1 MKSSLHLAR
10 SDVLLTSGG
19 REVLKWLAL
28 VLMTG
33 DHANKALHLGMPILS
48 DLSRVVFPIFAI
60 VLAYNMRHASADSRR
75 QSMKR
80 LLIFALIAQPLHVM
94 CFGDPLTL
102 NVLFTLLLGAFVL
115 YSGTPILSLLA
126 VLTFGWFVDYGPV
139 GVAVVVTAGL
149 VFQGGAHARL
159 LLALAASVALLFLFN
174 GNFYSLASL
183 PLVAILGQLPVS
195 VPRWRWTF
203 LGYYVFHLASLAC
216 LAFSTA
222 R

>member
-1 MKSSLHLAR
+1 MKSSLRLVR
-10 SDVLLTSGG
+10 SDVVLTTGG

-33 DHANKALHLGMPILS
+33 DHANKALDLGMPILS

-75 QSMKR
+75 HSMKR
-80 LLIFALIAQPLHVM
+80 LLIFAVIAQPLHVM

-102 NVLFTLLLGAFVL
+102 NVLFTLLLGVFVC
-115 YSGTPILSLLA
+115 YSGTPLLSLLA

-149 VFQGGAHARL
+149 LFHGGSRIRL
-159 LLALAASVALLFLFN
+159 LLALAVSVSLLYLVN
-174 GNFYSLASL
+174 GNGYALAAL
-183 PLVAILGQLPVS
+183 PLVALLGQLPVS
-195 VPRWRWTF
+195 LPRWRWVF
-203 LGYYVFHLASLAC
+203 LAYYVGHLALLA
-216 LAFSTA
+216 AIA
-222 R
+222 

>member
-1 MKSSLHLAR
+1 MKSSLRLAR

-33 DHANKALHLGMPILS
+33 DHANKALDLGIPILS

-80 LLIFALIAQPLHVM
+80 LLIFAVIAQPLHVI

-102 NVLFTLLLGAFVL
+102 NVLFTLFLGVFVC
-115 YSGTPILSLLA
+115 YSGTPLLSLLA
-126 VLTFGWFVDYGPV
+126 VLTFGWFVDYGPG

-149 VFQGGAHARL
+149 LFHGGPHVRL
-159 LLALAASVALLFLFN
+159 LLGLSASVSLLYLVNGNWYALAA
-174 GNFYSLASL
+174 L
-183 PLVAILGQLPVS
+183 PLVALLGQLPVS
-195 VPRWRWTF
+195 LPRWRWVF
-203 LGYYVFHLASLAC
+203 LAYYAGHLALLAMI
-216 LAFSTA
+216 A
-222 R
+222 